1 MCVGVCFI
9 SCKQSIL
16 YKQTIFGMK
25 PQAGGGFVGDIN
37 PSPGSSVGGNHRE
50 KEPSYEDALS
60 AEMAT
65 LHGAAG
71 RKQEQVL
78 AVKEHHLTVYI
89 HEYVCVS

>member
-1 MCVGVCFI
+1 VCI
-9 SCKQSIL
+9 ILCNKAIL
-16 YKQTIFGMK
+16 YKQAIFGMK

-60 AEMAT
+60 AEMVM
-65 LHGAAG
+65 LHGAVG

-78 AVKEHHLTVYI
+78 AVKEHLLTV
-89 HEYVCVS
+89 